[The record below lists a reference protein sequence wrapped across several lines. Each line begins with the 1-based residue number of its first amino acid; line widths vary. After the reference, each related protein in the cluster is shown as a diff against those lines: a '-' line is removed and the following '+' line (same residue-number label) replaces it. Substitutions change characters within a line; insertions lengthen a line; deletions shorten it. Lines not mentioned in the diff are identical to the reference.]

1 MPKPSKELKPLLDS
15 VQKAM
20 ESIDANNLPAAKAEL
35 KKTLDEYRAICFS
48 VRMVSAQDD
57 EGGT

>member
-1 MPKPSKELKPLLDS
+1 MPKPTKKLKPLLDS

-20 ESIDANNLPAAKAEL
+20 DSIDANNVSAAKAEL

-48 VRMVSAQDD
+48 VRMVASEEDDD
-57 EGGT
+57 ET

>member
-1 MPKPSKELKPLLDS
+1 MPNPSKKLKPLLDS

-35 KKTLDEYRAICFS
+35 KKTLDEYKAICFS
-48 VRMVSAQDD
+48 VRMVATQEDD
-57 EGGT
+57 DA